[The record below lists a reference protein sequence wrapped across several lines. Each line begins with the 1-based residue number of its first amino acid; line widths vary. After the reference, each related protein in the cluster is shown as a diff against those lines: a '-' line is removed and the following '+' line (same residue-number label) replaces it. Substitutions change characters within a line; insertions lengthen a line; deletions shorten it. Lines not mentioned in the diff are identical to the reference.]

1 MNTNLEKIVAILDLL
16 MFRVRRLKKPYET
29 MTGMDETTHTII
41 IKTFDRLLN
50 GISQI
55 REQFENGS
63 QPVPDEHA
71 EAAALPVC
79 FVAALRFSIFG
90 MRQRDLTGLFQ
101 NIVNRNPILTGG
113 FHTDLFAIVFDEPI
127 GQVVQPFR
135 EGRKARLLVLGAPVR
150 VGNTDTGVN
159 PGLVD
164 VKSTTIFTK
173 DFKRHSEPPVKK
185 LGSSAGTGCPAK
197 SSRFERDKFTG
208 CLFAPVVDALTDS
221 RTI

>member
-71 EAAALPVC
+71 EAAAL
-79 FVAALRFSIFG
+79 A
-90 MRQRDLTGLFQ
+90 
-101 NIVNRNPILTGG
+101 
-113 FHTDLFAIVFDEPI
+113 
-127 GQVVQPFR
+127 
-135 EGRKARLLVLGAPVR
+135 LVLYSVQYGEKVIGESELAA
-150 VGNTDTGVN
+150 TDKANALTIIRMAEKEIEKLKQERN
-159 PGLVD
+159 LVD
-164 VKSTTIFTK
+164 VEITES
-173 DFKRHSEPPVKK
+173 
-185 LGSSAGTGCPAK
+185 
-197 SSRFERDKFTG
+197 ERDFPPPDFSDPGMIPDPHTCMAKVEENEELAAQARVCG
-208 CLFAPVVDALTDS
+208 RDDLAEQYESVAARWRYLYEEAEDEEMEW
-221 RTI
+221 